1 MTGALTQCGGCTKPF
16 IASDFHV
23 KDDALVITI
32 PCYHIFHIKCLQPWV
47 NDVIKPCPNCNEKLY
62 CHQVG
67 KKGEQIAKVFLKS
80 INKYPEVVKKTLNK
94 SDHQTGICTVE
105 CQNEIPFVSVKYDPE
120 TGQLYHEACCASK
133 HPKLTLKDMGDIT
146 QKVAEEDDSIK
157 TAFTRTSLSSLQ
169 IGHRNLRIMKNAHP
183 YLFTAI
189 AIELIS
195 IAALVLNRSKFEGE
209 NWPLYALSIPA
220 LITLTAAHQV
230 AIVVIAVLNT
240 HQA

>member
-16 IASDFHV
+16 VASDFHV

-32 PCYHIFHIKCLQPWV
+32 PCYHIFHIKCLRPWV
-47 NDVIKPCPNCNEKLY
+47 NDVTKPCPNCNEKLY

-67 KKGEQIAKVFLKS
+67 KNGEQIAKVFLKA
-80 INKYPEVVKKTLNK
+80 VKSHSPLVIETLNA
-94 SDHQTGICTVE
+94 SDHQTGICTVQ
-105 CQNEIPFVSVKYDPE
+105 CQNEIPFVSVKWDQE
-120 TGQLYHEACCASK
+120 KGQLFHEACCASK
-133 HPKLTLKDMGDIT
+133 LPKLTLKDLGDVT
-146 QKVAEEDDSIK
+146 QKVAEKDDSIK

-169 IGHRNLRIMKNAHP
+169 IGHRNLRIMRKEHP
-183 YLFTAI
+183 YLFATI

-195 IAALVLNRSKFEGE
+195 IAALVLNRYKFEGE
-209 NWPLYALSIPA
+209 NWPLYALSVPA

-230 AIVVIAVLNT
+230 AIAVIAVLNT